1 MTIKMPVRKFSSL
14 SRSRPSLLQVLLCS
28 LLALT
33 IAGCDKARLRDDRP
47 DQWPVERLYNEAKQS
62 LADKEWEQAIEYYK
76 LLESKFPYGQYAE
89 QAQLELAYA
98 HYKDGER
105 ELASA
110 EIERFL
116 QVHPT
121 HPKVDYAHYLRGLVY
136 YNEDDSFF
144 GRVSGRDDLSDRDP
158 QNARQAFTAFRDLVT
173 RFPESRYTTDAR
185 RRMAHLLNSLATHDV
200 RVADYYLR
208 RGAWVAVVNRAKYV
222 IENYEQTPAVEQAL
236 GLMGIAYKEMGM
248 SDLVKD
254 TRDVLKA
261 NFPSSEYLEQLN

>member
-1 MTIKMPVRKFSSL
+1 MHSRKAF
-14 SRSRPSLLQVLLCS
+14 RSTLTRNRLFRATVCATLVL
-28 LLALT
+28 A
-33 IAGCDKARLRDDRP
+33 IAGCDKARLREDRP
-47 DQWPVERLYNEAKQS
+47 NDWPVERLYSEAKQALS
-62 LADKEWEQAIEYYK
+62 DKDFEQAIEYYR
-76 LLESKFPYGQYAE
+76 LLESRFPYGQYAE

-158 QNARQAFTAFRDLVT
+158 ENARQAFAAFRDLVT
-173 RFPESRYTTDAR
+173 RFPESRYSKDAQ
-185 RRMAHLLNSLATHDV
+185 RRMAHLLNSLAVHDV

-236 GLMGIAYKEMGM
+236 GLMGIAYREMGM
-248 SDLVKD
+248 TDLVKD
-254 TRDVLKA
+254 TLDVLRT
-261 NFPSSEYLEQLN
+261 NFPKSEYLEQLQ